1 MKKKKIANIVMV
13 AVIIAIAISGILGVG
28 HIKGWFDKSDE
39 KTAVLTD
46 FRGII
51 TLQRDGVAYAT
62 TDKTVLRKGDKI
74 TCDPGATVRIALGEN
89 YIALGQNA
97 DAEIINPDSDEFA
110 LKVNVGEA
118 FVNTSNSVSLEFAD
132 KQTEISNSVA
142 TLSVRKGAQ
151 SISVYQGSVGE
162 ATEGQMLEWI
172 GDKESV
178 RNFSVKSLNDF
189 NISQIRKANETNT
202 LVFSNDDLD
211 KLENERWE
219 QMHGSTETTT
229 SDSSATETVTSTHSE
244 KTAGKET
251 TSSTTEKK
259 EPTATVASSEKT
271 TAEKTTKKKSSRKRT
286 TRRDYSLYIT
296 SASTTAEN
304 KTTRETKPDIPETT
318 TKPDETTEPET
329 TAKSARTTRAATT
342 KQAKTTK
349 PVTKKT
355 TTTKPTTAKPTTTK
369 PVTTTKPTTAKPT
382 TTKPATTTTEP
393 VETTKEKLTCT
404 ITIRCDTILNNMDNL
419 DPAKAPY
426 VPDDGVIL
434 REVTVEF
441 EEGETVFD
449 VLNRV
454 CKQYNI
460 PIEYSW
466 TPMYDSYYIEGIN
479 NLYEFD
485 CGTESGWMYKVNG
498 WFPNYGCSSYYLTGG
513 EKIVWC
519 YTCNGLGEDVGAERW
534 E

>member
-13 AVIIAIAISGILGVG
+13 AVIIAIAAAGILGVG
-28 HIKGWFDKSDE
+28 HIKGWFDKADE
-39 KTAVLTD
+39 STAVLTD

-62 TDKTVLRKGDKI
+62 TDETVLRKGDKI

-97 DAEIINPDSDEFA
+97 DAEIINPDADEFA

-118 FVNTSNSVSLEFAD
+118 FVNTNGSVSLEFAD
-132 KQTEISNSVA
+132 KQTEISNAVA

-178 RNFSVKSLNDF
+178 RDFSVKSLNDF
-189 NISQIRKANETNT
+189 NISQIRKANETKT

-211 KLENERWE
+211 KLEDERWE

-229 SDSSATETVTSTHSE
+229 VTETVTSTHTE
-244 KTAGKET
+244 KTTEKET

-259 EPTATVASSEKT
+259 EPTATVPEA
-271 TAEKTTKKKSSRKRT
+271 TA
-286 TRRDYSLYIT
+286 
-296 SASTTAEN
+296 
-304 KTTRETKPDIPETT
+304 KPTT
-318 TKPDETTEPET
+318 TKPQTNTE
-329 TAKSARTTRAATT
+329 KTTRP
-342 KQAKTTK
+342 Q
-349 PVTKKT
+349 
-355 TTTKPTTAKPTTTK
+355 TTTKPETTKPTANKPTTVKPTTTK
-369 PVTTTKPTTAKPT
+369 PVTTTKPATTKPT
-382 TTKPATTTTEP
+382 TTKP

-426 VPDDGVIL
+426 VPDNGVIL

-485 CGTESGWMYKVNG
+485 CGSESGWMYKVNG

>member
-13 AVIIAIAISGILGVG
+13 AVIIAIAVAGILGVG

-39 KTAVLTD
+39 NTAVLTD

-62 TDKTVLRKGDKI
+62 TDETVLRKGDKI

-97 DAEIINPDSDEFA
+97 DAEIINPDADEFA

-118 FVNTSNSVSLEFAD
+118 FVNTNGSVSLEFAD
-132 KQTEISNSVA
+132 KQTEISNTVA

-151 SISVYQGSVGE
+151 SISVYQGSVSE

-178 RNFSVKSLNDF
+178 RDFSVKSLNDF
-189 NISQIRKANETNT
+189 NISQIRKANETKT

-211 KLENERWE
+211 KLEDERWE

-229 SDSSATETVTSTHSE
+229 EAVTSTHTE
-244 KTAGKET
+244 KTTKKET

-259 EPTATVASSEKT
+259 EPTATVPET
-271 TAEKTTKKKSSRKRT
+271 TAKLTTTKTQTTTEKTTKKRPTT
-286 TRRDYSLYIT
+286 TRRNYFSDYT
-296 SASTTAEN
+296 TSTTTEIN
-304 KTTRETKPDIPETT
+304 TTETTKPEKTTRPK
-318 TKPDETTEPET
+318 
-329 TAKSARTTRAATT
+329 A
-342 KQAKTTK
+342 
-349 PVTKKT
+349 T
-355 TTTKPTTAKPTTTK
+355 TTTE

-382 TTKPATTTTEP
+382 TTKPSITTTKP

-426 VPDDGVIL
+426 VPDNGVIL

-485 CGTESGWMYKVNG
+485 CGSESGWMYKVNG

>member
-13 AVIIAIAISGILGVG
+13 AVIIAIAAAGILGVG

-39 KTAVLTD
+39 NTAVLTD

-62 TDKTVLRKGDKI
+62 TEETVLRKGDKI
-74 TCDPGATVRIALGEN
+74 TCDPGTTVRIVLGEN

-97 DAEIINPDSDEFA
+97 DAEIINPASDEFA

-118 FVNTSNSVSLEFAD
+118 FVNTNNSVILEFAD
-132 KQTEISNSVA
+132 KQTEISNAVA
-142 TLSVRKGAQ
+142 NLSVRKGAQ
-151 SISVYQGSVGE
+151 SISVYCGSVGE
-162 ATEGQMLEWI
+162 ANEGQMLEWI

-189 NISQIRKANETNT
+189 NISQIRKANETKT
-202 LVFSNDDLD
+202 LVFSNADLD
-211 KLENERWE
+211 KLEDERWE

-229 SDSSATETVTSTHSE
+229 ETTVTETVTSTNTE
-244 KTAGKET
+244 KTTKKET

-259 EPTATVASSEKT
+259 EPTATVAETTKPTTSKT
-271 TAEKTTKKKSSRKRT
+271 QTTTEKTTKKRPTT
-286 TRRDYSLYIT
+286 TRRDYSVYIT
-296 SASTTAEN
+296 EAITTV
-304 KTTRETKPDIPETT
+304 TETT
-318 TKPDETTEPET
+318 TETTKTE
-329 TAKSARTTRAATT
+329 RTTRPKAT
-342 KQAKTTK
+342 
-349 PVTKKT
+349 
-355 TTTKPTTAKPTTTK
+355 TTTK
-369 PVTTTKPTTAKPT
+369 PVTTTKPTTTKPT
-382 TTKPATTTTEP
+382 TTTTKP

-404 ITIRCDTILNNMDNL
+404 ITIRCDTVLDNMDNL

-460 PIEYSW
+460 PVEYSW

-485 CGTESGWMYKVNG
+485 CGSESGWMYKVNG

-513 EKIVWC
+513 ENIVWC

>member
-13 AVIIAIAISGILGVG
+13 AVIIAIAAAGILGVG

-39 KTAVLTD
+39 NTAVLTD

-62 TDKTVLRKGDKI
+62 TDETVLRKGDKI

-97 DAEIINPDSDEFA
+97 DAEIINPNADEFA

-118 FVNTSNSVSLEFAD
+118 FVNTNGSVSLEFAD
-132 KQTEISNSVA
+132 KQTEISNAVA

-172 GDKESV
+172 GDMKSV
-178 RNFSVKSLNDF
+178 RDFSVKSLNDF
-189 NISQIRKANETNT
+189 NISQIRKANETKT

-219 QMHGSTETTT
+219 QMHGSTEATTET
-229 SDSSATETVTSTHSE
+229 AVTETVTSTHTE
-244 KTAGKET
+244 KTTEKET

-259 EPTATVASSEKT
+259 EPAATVPEA
-271 TAEKTTKKKSSRKRT
+271 TA
-286 TRRDYSLYIT
+286 
-296 SASTTAEN
+296 
-304 KTTRETKPDIPETT
+304 KPTT
-318 TKPDETTEPET
+318 TKPQTNTE
-329 TAKSARTTRAATT
+329 KTTRP
-342 KQAKTTK
+342 Q
-349 PVTKKT
+349 
-355 TTTKPTTAKPTTTK
+355 TTTKPETTKPTANKPTTVKPTTTK
-369 PVTTTKPTTAKPT
+369 PVTTTKPATTKPT
-382 TTKPATTTTEP
+382 TTKP

-441 EEGETVFD
+441 EENETVFD

-485 CGTESGWMYKVNG
+485 CGSESGWMYKVNG

>member
-13 AVIIAIAISGILGVG
+13 AVIIAIAVSGILGVG

-39 KTAVLTD
+39 STAVLTD

-62 TDKTVLRKGDKI
+62 TDETVLRKGDKI

-97 DAEIINPDSDEFA
+97 DAEIINPVSDEFA

-118 FVNTSNSVSLEFAD
+118 FVNTNNSVSLEFAD
-132 KQTEISNSVA
+132 KQTEIGNSVA

-189 NISQIRKANETNT
+189 NISQIRKANGAKT

-229 SDSSATETVTSTHSE
+229 VGNTTETVTSTHTE
-244 KTAGKET
+244 KTTKKET
-251 TSSTTEKK
+251 TSSITEKK
-259 EPTATVASSEKT
+259 EPTATIAETTTKPTTSKT
-271 TAEKTTKKKSSRKRT
+271 QTTTEKTTKKRPTT
-286 TRRDYSLYIT
+286 TRRDYSVYIT
-296 SASTTAEN
+296 ESTTV
-304 KTTRETKPDIPETT
+304 TETT
-318 TKPDETTEPET
+318 SETNNE
-329 TAKSARTTRAATT
+329 RTTRPKATT
-342 KQAKTTK
+342 TTK
-349 PVTKKT
+349 PVTITKP
-355 TTTKPTTAKPTTTK
+355 TTTKPTTTTTK
-369 PVTTTKPTTAKPT
+369 
-382 TTKPATTTTEP
+382 P

-404 ITIRCDTILNNMDNL
+404 ITIRCDTVLDNMDNL

-454 CKQYNI
+454 CRQYNI

-485 CGTESGWMYKVNG
+485 CGSESGWMYKVNG

>member
-13 AVIIAIAISGILGVG
+13 AVIIAIAAAGILSVG

-39 KTAVLTD
+39 NTAVLTD

-62 TDKTVLRKGDKI
+62 TDETVLRKGDKI

-97 DAEIINPDSDEFA
+97 DAEIINPDADEFA

-118 FVNTSNSVSLEFAD
+118 FVNTNGSLSLEFAD
-132 KQTEISNSVA
+132 KQTEISNAVA

-162 ATEGQMLEWI
+162 ATEGQLLEWI

-178 RNFSVKSLNDF
+178 RDFSVKSLNDF
-189 NISQIRKANETNT
+189 NISQIRKANETKT

-229 SDSSATETVTSTHSE
+229 ETAVTETVTSTHTE
-244 KTAGKET
+244 KTTEKET

-259 EPTATVASSEKT
+259 EPTATV
-271 TAEKTTKKKSSRKRT
+271 
-286 TRRDYSLYIT
+286 
-296 SASTTAEN
+296 
-304 KTTRETKPDIPETT
+304 PE
-318 TKPDETTEPET
+318 
-329 TAKSARTTRAATT
+329 
-342 KQAKTTK
+342 
-349 PVTKKT
+349 
-355 TTTKPTTAKPTTTK
+355 TTAKPTTTK
-369 PVTTTKPTTAKPT
+369 TQTTTEKTTKKRPTTTRRDYFSDYTTSTTTEINTTETTKPEKTTRPKATTTTEPVTTTKPTTAKPT
-382 TTKPATTTTEP
+382 TTKPSTATTEP
-393 VETTKEKLTCT
+393 TETSKENLTCT
-404 ITIRCDTILNNMDNL
+404 ITIRCDTILDNMDNL

-485 CGTESGWMYKVNG
+485 CGSESGWMYKVNG

>member
-13 AVIIAIAISGILGVG
+13 AVIIAIAVSGILGVG

-39 KTAVLTD
+39 STAVLTD

-62 TDKTVLRKGDKI
+62 TDETVLRKGDKI

-89 YIALGQNA
+89 YIVLGQNA
-97 DAEIINPDSDEFA
+97 DAEIINPVSDEFA
-110 LKVNVGEA
+110 LKVNIGEA
-118 FVNTSNSVSLEFAD
+118 FVNTNGSVSFEFAE
-132 KQTEISNSVA
+132 KQTEISNAVA

-162 ATEGQMLEWI
+162 AKEGQMIEWI

-178 RNFSVKSLNDF
+178 RDFSVKSLNDF
-189 NISQIRKANETNT
+189 NISQIRKANGTKT

-219 QMHGSTETTT
+219 QQYGPIETITLGN
-229 SDSSATETVTSTHSE
+229 ATETVTSTHTE
-244 KTAGKET
+244 KTTKKET

-259 EPTATVASSEKT
+259 EPTATV
-271 TAEKTTKKKSSRKRT
+271 
-286 TRRDYSLYIT
+286 
-296 SASTTAEN
+296 
-304 KTTRETKPDIPETT
+304 
-318 TKPDETTEPET
+318 PET
-329 TAKSARTTRAATT
+329 TAKPT
-342 KQAKTTK
+342 TTK
-349 PVTKKT
+349 PQTNTEKT
-355 TTTKPTTAKPTTTK
+355 TRPQTTTKPETTKPTANKPTTAKPTTTK
-369 PVTTTKPTTAKPT
+369 PVTTTKPATTKPT
-382 TTKPATTTTEP
+382 TTKP

-426 VPDDGVIL
+426 VPDNGVIL

-449 VLNRV
+449 VLNRA
-454 CKQYNI
+454 CKHYNI

-485 CGTESGWMYKVNG
+485 CGSESGWMYKVNG

>member
-1 MKKKKIANIVMV
+1 MKKKKIANTVMV
-13 AVIIAIAISGILGVG
+13 AVIIAIAAAGILGVG

-62 TDKTVLRKGDKI
+62 TDETVLRKGDKI

-89 YIALGQNA
+89 YIVLGQNA
-97 DAEIINPDSDEFA
+97 DAEIINPDSNEFA

-118 FVNTSNSVSLEFAD
+118 FVNTSNSVSLEFAE
-132 KQTEISNSVA
+132 KQTEIRNAVA
-142 TLSVRKGAQ
+142 SLSVRKGAQ

-162 ATEGQMLEWI
+162 ANEGQMLEWI

-178 RNFSVKSLNDF
+178 RSFSVKSLNDF
-189 NISQIRKANETNT
+189 NISQMRKANETKT

-219 QMHGSTETTT
+219 QMHGSGETI
-229 SDSSATETVTSTHSE
+229 TVGNTAEAEASTHPE
-244 KTAGKET
+244 KTTEEET
-251 TSSTTEKK
+251 TSSITKKEEPAATVAESTAIPTTPGTQTTTEK
-259 EPTATVASSEKT
+259 A
-271 TAEKTTKKKSSRKRT
+271 
-286 TRRDYSLYIT
+286 
-296 SASTTAEN
+296 
-304 KTTRETKPDIPETT
+304 
-318 TKPDETTEPET
+318 TTEPET
-329 TAKSARTTRAATT
+329 T
-342 KQAKTTK
+342 
-349 PVTKKT
+349 
-355 TTTKPTTAKPTTTK
+355 KPTAN
-369 PVTTTKPTTAKPT
+369 KPTTAKPT
-382 TTKPATTTTEP
+382 TTKPAATKTTKP
-393 VETTKEKLTCT
+393 VETTKEKHTCT

-426 VPDDGVIL
+426 VPDNGVIL
-434 REVTVEF
+434 REITVEF

-449 VLNRV
+449 VLNKV

-485 CGTESGWMYKVNG
+485 CGSESGWMYKVNG

>member
-13 AVIIAIAISGILGVG
+13 AVILAIAAAGILGVG
-28 HIKGWFDKSDE
+28 HIKGWFDKPDE
-39 KTAVLTD
+39 NTAVLTD

-51 TLQRDGVAYAT
+51 TLQRDGVAYTAT
-62 TDKTVLRKGDKI
+62 KETVLRKGDKI
-74 TCDPGATVRIALGEN
+74 ICDPGSTVRIALGEN

-97 DAEIINPDSDEFA
+97 DAEIINPSSDEFA
-110 LKVNVGEA
+110 LKINVGEA
-118 FVNTSNSVSLEFAD
+118 FVNTNESVSLEFAD
-132 KQTEISNSVA
+132 KQTQISNAVVS
-142 TLSVRKGAQ
+142 LSVRKGAQ
-151 SISVYQGSVGE
+151 SISVYSGSVGE
-162 ATEGQMLEWI
+162 ANEGQMLEWV

-178 RNFSVKSLNDF
+178 RDFSVKSLNDF
-189 NISQIRKANETNT
+189 NISQIRKANETKS

-219 QMHGSTETTT
+219 QMHGSPETTT
-229 SDSSATETVTSTHSE
+229 VVSTTKTVTSTRTE
-244 KTAGKET
+244 KTTKKKTE
-251 TSSTTEKK
+251 SSTAEKK
-259 EPTATVASSEKT
+259 EPTATVAYT
-271 TAEKTTKKKSSRKRT
+271 TAKTQTATEKTTKKKPTS
-286 TRRDYSLYIT
+286 TRRDYSVYIT
-296 SASTTAEN
+296 EATA
-304 KTTRETKPDIPETT
+304 
-318 TKPDETTEPET
+318 TEPV
-329 TAKSARTTRAATT
+329 TA
-342 KQAKTTK
+342 
-349 PVTKKT
+349 
-355 TTTKPTTAKPTTTK
+355 TKPTTVKPTAAKPSTTT
-369 PVTTTKPTTAKPT
+369 TTAK
-382 TTKPATTTTEP
+382 P

-404 ITIRCDTILNNMDNL
+404 ITIRCDTILDNMDNL

-426 VPDDGVIL
+426 VPDNGVIL

-454 CKQYNI
+454 CRQYNI

-485 CGTESGWMYKVNG
+485 CGSESGWMYKVNG

>member
-1 MKKKKIANIVMV
+1 MKKKRIANIVMV
-13 AVIIAIAISGILGVG
+13 AVIIAIAAAGILGVG

-39 KTAVLTD
+39 NTAVLTD

-62 TDKTVLRKGDKI
+62 TDETVLRKGDKI

-97 DAEIINPDSDEFA
+97 DTEIINPDTDEFA

-118 FVNTSNSVSLEFAD
+118 FVNTNGSVSLEFAD
-132 KQTEISNSVA
+132 KQTEISNTVA

-189 NISQIRKANETNT
+189 NISQIRKANETKT

-211 KLENERWE
+211 KLEDERWE

-229 SDSSATETVTSTHSE
+229 VTTVTETVTSTHTE
-244 KTAGKET
+244 KTTKKET
-251 TSSTTEKK
+251 TSLATEKK
-259 EPTATVASSEKT
+259 EPTATV
-271 TAEKTTKKKSSRKRT
+271 
-286 TRRDYSLYIT
+286 
-296 SASTTAEN
+296 
-304 KTTRETKPDIPETT
+304 PE
-318 TKPDETTEPET
+318 
-329 TAKSARTTRAATT
+329 
-342 KQAKTTK
+342 
-349 PVTKKT
+349 
-355 TTTKPTTAKPTTTK
+355 TTAKPTTTK
-369 PVTTTKPTTAKPT
+369 TQTTTEKTTKKRPTTTRRDYFSDYTTSTTIEINTTETTKPEKTTRPKATTTTEPVTTTKPTTAKPT
-382 TTKPATTTTEP
+382 TTKPSITTTKP

-419 DPAKAPY
+419 DPSKAPY
-426 VPDDGVIL
+426 VPDDGVVL

-485 CGTESGWMYKVNG
+485 CGSESGWMYKVNG

>member
-13 AVIIAIAISGILGVG
+13 AVIIAIAVSGILGVG

-39 KTAVLTD
+39 STAVLTD

-62 TDKTVLRKGDKI
+62 TDETVLRKGDKI

-97 DAEIINPDSDEFA
+97 DAEIINPVSDEFA

-118 FVNTSNSVSLEFAD
+118 FVNTNNSVSLEFAD
-132 KQTEISNSVA
+132 KQTEIGNSVA

-189 NISQIRKANETNT
+189 NISQIRKANGAKT

-219 QMHGSTETTT
+219 QMHGSSETTT
-229 SDSSATETVTSTHSE
+229 VGNTTETVTSTHTE
-244 KTAGKET
+244 KTTKKET

-259 EPTATVASSEKT
+259 EPTATIAETTTKPTTSKT
-271 TAEKTTKKKSSRKRT
+271 QTTTEKTTKKRPTT
-286 TRRDYSLYIT
+286 TRRDYSVYIT
-296 SASTTAEN
+296 ESTTV
-304 KTTRETKPDIPETT
+304 TETT
-318 TKPDETTEPET
+318 SETNNE
-329 TAKSARTTRAATT
+329 RTTRPKA
-342 KQAKTTK
+342 
-349 PVTKKT
+349 T
-355 TTTKPTTAKPTTTK
+355 TTTEPTTAKPTTTN
-369 PVTTTKPTTAKPT
+369 PV
-382 TTKPATTTTEP
+382 TTTTEP

-434 REVTVEF
+434 KEVTVEF

-454 CKQYNI
+454 CREYDI

-485 CGTESGWMYKVNG
+485 CGSESGWMYKVNG

>member
-1 MKKKKIANIVMV
+1 MKKKKISNIVMV
-13 AVIIAIAISGILGVG
+13 AVIIAIAVSGILGVG

-39 KTAVLTD
+39 STAVLTD

-62 TDKTVLRKGDKI
+62 TDETVLRKGDKI

-97 DAEIINPDSDEFA
+97 DAEIINPVSDEFA

-118 FVNTSNSVSLEFAD
+118 FVNTNNSVSLEFAD

-178 RNFSVKSLNDF
+178 RNFSVKSLNGF
-189 NISQIRKANETNT
+189 NISQIRKANGTKT

-219 QMHGSTETTT
+219 QMHGSSETTT
-229 SDSSATETVTSTHSE
+229 VSNSTETVTSTHTE
-244 KTAGKET
+244 KTTKKET
-251 TSSTTEKK
+251 TSSITEKK
-259 EPTATVASSEKT
+259 EPTATIAET
-271 TAEKTTKKKSSRKRT
+271 TTKPTTFKKQTTTEKTTKKRPTT
-286 TRRDYSLYIT
+286 TRRDYSVYIT
-296 SASTTAEN
+296 ESTTVTE
-304 KTTRETKPDIPETT
+304 TTSETK
-318 TKPDETTEPET
+318 TE
-329 TAKSARTTRAATT
+329 RTTRPKA
-342 KQAKTTK
+342 
-349 PVTKKT
+349 T

-369 PVTTTKPTTAKPT
+369 PVTTTKPATTKPT
-382 TTKPATTTTEP
+382 TTKP
-393 VETTKEKLTCT
+393 VETAKEKLTCT

-454 CKQYNI
+454 CRQYNI

-485 CGTESGWMYKVNG
+485 CGSESGWMYKVNG

>member
-13 AVIIAIAISGILGVG
+13 AIIIAIAAAGILGVG

-39 KTAVLTD
+39 NTAVLTD

-62 TDKTVLRKGDKI
+62 TDETVLRKGDKI
-74 TCDPGATVRIALGEN
+74 TCDPGATVRITLGEN

-97 DAEIINPDSDEFA
+97 DAEIINPDADGFA

-118 FVNTSNSVSLEFAD
+118 FVNTNGSVSLEFAD
-132 KQTEISNSVA
+132 KQTEISNTVA

-178 RNFSVKSLNDF
+178 RDFSAKSLNDF
-189 NISQIRKANETNT
+189 NISQIRKANETKT

-229 SDSSATETVTSTHSE
+229 ETITSTHTE
-244 KTAGKET
+244 KTTKKET

-259 EPTATVASSEKT
+259 EPTATVPET
-271 TAEKTTKKKSSRKRT
+271 TAKPTTTKTQTTTEKTTKKRPTT
-286 TRRDYSLYIT
+286 TRRNYFPNNT
-296 SASTTAEN
+296 TSTTTEIN
-304 KTTRETKPDIPETT
+304 TTETTKQEKTTRPKATT
-318 TKPDETTEPET
+318 TTEPVT
-329 TAKSARTTRAATT
+329 TA
-342 KQAKTTK
+342 
-349 PVTKKT
+349 
-355 TTTKPTTAKPTTTK
+355 KPTTAKPTTTK
-369 PVTTTKPTTAKPT
+369 PSITTTK
-382 TTKPATTTTEP
+382 P

-485 CGTESGWMYKVNG
+485 CGSESGWMYKVNG